1 MLQMLVVTLREGIEA
16 FLIVAIAVAYLR
28 KTGRDALVP
37 AAWWGTAVAVALS
50 IVLGAFLAE
59 FAVLPIWEA
68 VLAAIA
74 AVLVISMV
82 VYMLKHAKKMRGE
95 IGGRIETAS
104 RSPGVG
110 AWAGVFLLVLLMITR
125 EGMEMAFI
133 TATLAR
139 QQESIHMLWGA
150 IIGVALAAALA
161 WGWSRYG
168 HRVNLGLFF
177 QVTSVFLLLFALQ
190 LLVYSFHEATE
201 ANVLPI
207 DNPYWHIATEPY
219 GPEGEYGTALT
230 YALVLLPGAWLL
242 WSMWA
247 SSKHGRARGDLSGS
261 GVIDSR

>member
-16 FLIVAIAVAYLR
+16 FLIVAIAITYLR
-28 KTGRDALVP
+28 KTGRDGLVP
-37 AAWWGTAVAVALS
+37 AAWWGTAIAVTVS
-50 IVLGAFLAE
+50 VVLGVFLAE

-68 VLAAIA
+68 VLAAVA

-95 IGGRIETAS
+95 IGGRLETAS
-104 RSPGVG
+104 RSPGTG
-110 AWAGVFLLVLLMITR
+110 AWVGVFLLVLLMITR

-139 QQESIHMLWGA
+139 QEESMHMFWGA
-150 IIGVALAAALA
+150 LVGIALAGALA

-177 QVTSVFLLLFALQ
+177 QVTSIFLVLFALQ

-201 ANVLPI
+201 ADVLPI
-207 DNPYWHIATEPY
+207 NNQYWHIATEPY
-219 GPEGEYGTALT
+219 GPEGQYGAMLS
-230 YALVLLPGAWLL
+230 YALVLLPGLWIA
-242 WSMWA
+242 WSMFGGKRKTGPA
-247 SSKHGRARGDLSGS
+247 VSANS
-261 GVIDSR
+261 